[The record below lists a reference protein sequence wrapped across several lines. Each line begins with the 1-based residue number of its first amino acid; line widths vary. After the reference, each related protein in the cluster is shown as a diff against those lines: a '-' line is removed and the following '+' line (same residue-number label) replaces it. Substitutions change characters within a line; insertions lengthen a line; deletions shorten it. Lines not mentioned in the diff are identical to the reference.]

1 VRRVNFRR
9 GIIALYQGLGSTLGN
24 TDAHANGARTA
35 SECLTHTAT
44 RTEQVK
50 DAVSV
55 VCSAHERS
63 RTQRCD
69 VDRRRDALDGCD
81 RALSVDPIGLVV
93 NPSVDMRSTT
103 CSDSSRPFS
112 FSLLMTHACLDGH
125 QRTVSVDC
133 CAVNGTCFNSAAPG
147 DARGAEAV
155 TTSCSLP
162 GTTSEA
168 VMRLAK
174 STDGSGQ
181 LENSR

>member
-1 VRRVNFRR
+1 M
-9 GIIALYQGLGSTLGN
+9 AN
-24 TDAHANGARTA
+24 T
-35 SECLTHTAT
+35 
-44 RTEQVK
+44 
-50 DAVSV
+50 
-55 VCSAHERS
+55 CS
-63 RTQRCD
+63 
-69 VDRRRDALDGCD
+69 ALDGCD

-133 CAVNGTCFNSAAPG
+133 FAVNVTCFNTAAPG

-155 TTSCSLP
+155 RSGAPSITEMVP
-162 GTTSEA
+162 A
-168 VMRLAK
+168 VLNPRELEMSRLAK

-181 LENSR
+181 LESSR

>member
-1 VRRVNFRR
+1 M
-9 GIIALYQGLGSTLGN
+9 AN
-24 TDAHANGARTA
+24 T
-35 SECLTHTAT
+35 
-44 RTEQVK
+44 
-50 DAVSV
+50 
-55 VCSAHERS
+55 CS
-63 RTQRCD
+63 
-69 VDRRRDALDGCD
+69 ALDGCD

-133 CAVNGTCFNSAAPG
+133 CAVNATFFNSAAPG

-155 TTSCSLP
+155 RSGAPSITEMVP
-162 GTTSEA
+162 A
-168 VMRLAK
+168 VLNPRELEMSRLAK

-181 LENSR
+181 LESSR